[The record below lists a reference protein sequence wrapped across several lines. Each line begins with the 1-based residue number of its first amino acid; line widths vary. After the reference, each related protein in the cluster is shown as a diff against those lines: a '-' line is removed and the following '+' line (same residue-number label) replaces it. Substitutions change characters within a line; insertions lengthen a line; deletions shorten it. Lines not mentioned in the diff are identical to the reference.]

1 MRPLDFDQH
10 GQAEASEPWCCLV
23 TNLPPDREITMQA
36 SDIMTTQVVS
46 IAPDSSVFDAA
57 KLLADSRISGMP
69 VVDDTGSVIGIVSEG
84 DLLRR
89 VETGTEQPRRSW
101 LAQFLAP
108 TRQLAVEYLKEH
120 GIHVRDVMS
129 APAVT
134 VDESAPLS
142 EVAEL
147 LGRKHFKR
155 LPVLREGKL
164 VGIVSRASLVRA
176 LASCAPKQ
184 LDTQPSDEQIRGAIT
199 KEFDGQRWALVADD
213 LIVTDGVVHCWG
225 AVRSEEERKAILATA
240 ARVPGVK
247 AVKDHLEYPVPFT
260 PM

>member
-1 MRPLDFDQH
+1 
-10 GQAEASEPWCCLV
+10 
-23 TNLPPDREITMQA
+23 MQA

-46 IAPDSSVFDAA
+46 ISPDSSVYDAA
-57 KLLADSRISGMP
+57 KLLTDNRISGMP
-69 VVDDTGSVIGIVSEG
+69 VVDDTGSVVGVVSEG

-89 VETGTEQPRRSW
+89 VETGTELPRRSW
-101 LAQFLAP
+101 LAEFLAP
-108 TRQLAVEYLKEH
+108 TRKLAVEYLKERS
-120 GIHVRDVMS
+120 IRVQDLMS

-134 VDESAPLS
+134 VDETTPLT

-155 LPVLREGKL
+155 LPVLRKGKL
-164 VGIVSRASLVRA
+164 VGIVSRANLVRA
-176 LASCAPKQ
+176 LASCAPAQ
-184 LDTQPSDEQIRGAIT
+184 LDTQPSDEQIRAAIT
-199 KEFDGQRWALVADD
+199 KDLDGHRWAMAAES

-225 AVRSEEERKAILATA
+225 AVRSEEERHAILAAA

-247 AVKDHLEYPVPFT
+247 EVKDHLEYPVVFT